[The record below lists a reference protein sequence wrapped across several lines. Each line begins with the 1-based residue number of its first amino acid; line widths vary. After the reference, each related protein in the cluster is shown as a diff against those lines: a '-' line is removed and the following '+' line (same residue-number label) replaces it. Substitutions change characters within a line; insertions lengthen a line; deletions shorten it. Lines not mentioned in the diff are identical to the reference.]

1 MNLKLKELLDIPGCP
16 MEFHGNQKRLES
28 KPDGLSIDSRTLRPG
43 EVFFA
48 IRGEHQDGHAFVEA
62 AIGKGA
68 LAVVVERR
76 WWKKNAPALQ
86 AHACFVVRDTLR
98 ALQEIAAH
106 YRRKFTLP
114 VVGLTGTNGKTT
126 TKELVAA
133 VLARLG
139 DVCKTE
145 GNLNNHLGVPLTLAR
160 LQKSHRALV
169 VEMGTN
175 HFGEIARLCEIAAPD
190 SGLITNIGHG
200 HTEFF
205 ENIDGVARA
214 KMELFQFLA
223 DTGGTA
229 FVNADDPVLNNHLPR
244 LSKKITYGFQSEA
257 DVRGAFLGLDA
268 AGRPSIE
275 VNGQELKINLVGAHN
290 CSNALAAVAVG
301 LEFGVTL
308 SQMRDALLEV
318 RLPGKRMEVIRART
332 CTILNDTYNA
342 NPESTIAALETLCTM
357 PCDGKRVA
365 VLGDMLE
372 LGSRAPDLHANVGEH
387 AAKLGVQL
395 LYGFGPLSQH
405 TVKAAGRAAAGIEAR
420 HFKDKAKL
428 IHALK
433 DAIGKDDVVLVKG
446 SRGMKMEDVVEALQ

>member
-106 YRRKFTLP
+106 YRRKFALP

-244 LSKKITYGFQSEA
+244 LSKKITYG
-257 DVRGAFLGLDA
+257 
-268 AGRPSIE
+268 
-275 VNGQELKINLVGAHN
+275 
-290 CSNALAAVAVG
+290 
-301 LEFGVTL
+301 
-308 SQMRDALLEV
+308 
-318 RLPGKRMEVIRART
+318 
-332 CTILNDTYNA
+332 
-342 NPESTIAALETLCTM
+342 
-357 PCDGKRVA
+357 
-365 VLGDMLE
+365 
-372 LGSRAPDLHANVGEH
+372 
-387 AAKLGVQL
+387 
-395 LYGFGPLSQH
+395 
-405 TVKAAGRAAAGIEAR
+405 
-420 HFKDKAKL
+420 
-428 IHALK
+428 
-433 DAIGKDDVVLVKG
+433 
-446 SRGMKMEDVVEALQ
+446 